1 MEKIYSNRIW
11 ISFLSFLDRKFGRET
26 SDRILESIGEDR
38 LTISDPSGFQTAEFG
53 QRFTDAAVAVTGQK
67 DIAYQSGRSFAESL
81 GKVGGMIIGLTSPD
95 MAMRLSGK
103 IEGRIALKTLLDAET
118 IGRNRYRIRVS
129 FKDGFQ
135 ENEAACQNR
144 LGTYESI
151 PRAFGLPYGKVEHTK
166 CVFKGADQCEYL
178 VTFPEHGFM
187 RFKKIGLAVGILAVA
202 MAAWGALSA
211 LQGPLWISAAALLA
225 AMGFYAVYK
234 HLQAK
239 HSLEWTLLSNEGLSQ
254 QNRELEKDN
263 ARINTLH
270 SLTMTLGQATKVQ
283 DICEN
288 IVKIMVSG
296 FGYGSSQIWL
306 MDEDR
311 KYLSNRAAHGYSGD
325 LTAFIRNTRF
335 EIGRDWDNPYGLL
348 VQTLVQ
354 GRTLLVNDVE
364 ESLDRLTS
372 RTKEFISSLNPS
384 SFIITP
390 LFNKSAPIGLITAEH
405 HGGAKLEN
413 KDKVLFLSISYIL
426 VNALVKADFFE
437 KLEEKVEQRTRELEA
452 VNRQL
457 LAAKEMAIQS
467 EKLSS
472 LGQMAAGV
480 AHEIN
485 NPLNFLVNIFPDVR
499 RDMEALEKIR
509 SLALAMA
516 DGGGGG
522 LKEEIAAI
530 DADYDLESHLEEKD
544 FVFSRIQKALDKSTR
559 IANSLK
565 VFSRSSSKE
574 TVAPESFA
582 EMLREV
588 VELIPR
594 QVRGDTEIRLDVP
607 PGLTWKV
614 NKNEI
619 EQAFLALMN
628 NAIDAMEQKGRLEIT
643 ASMAGGDTV
652 LEFRDEG
659 PGIPEEAQKRIFDPF
674 YTTKP
679 PGKGTG
685 LGLTIAAEIARK
697 YGGSLGVKSEPGK
710 GTTFFIRFNRL
721 AAAESPPSG
730 ESRPQGR
737 AA

>member
-11 ISFLSFLDRKFGRET
+11 ISFLHFMDRRYGRET
-26 SDRILESIGEDR
+26 SDRVLEAVGVDR
-38 LTISDPSGFQTAEFG
+38 LALSDPSGFQTQEFG
-53 QRFTDAAVAVTGQK
+53 QRFIDATTAITGQS
-67 DIAYQSGRSFAESL
+67 DISYQSGRAFADSL
-81 GKVGGMIIGLTSPD
+81 GKVGGMVIGLTSPE

-103 IEGRIALKTLLDAET
+103 IESKIALKTVVDAET
-118 IGRNRYRIRVS
+118 VGRNKYRIRVS
-129 FKDGFQ
+129 FRDGFQ
-135 ENEAACQNR
+135 EIEAACQNR
-144 LGTYESI
+144 IGTYESI
-151 PRAFGLPYGKVEHTK
+151 PRAFGLPYGKVEHPK

-178 VTFPEHGFM
+178 VTFPDHGFM
-187 RFKKIGLAVGILAVA
+187 LLKRIGLVLGIFALAIAV
-202 MAAWGALSA
+202 WGLLSA
-211 LQGPLWISAAALLA
+211 LQGPLWTSAATMIA
-225 AMGFYAVYK
+225 AMGFYSAYK

-263 ARINTLH
+263 SRINTLH

-288 IVKIMVSG
+288 MVRIMVSG
-296 FGYGSSQIWL
+296 FGYGSSQVWL
-306 MDEDR
+306 MDEER
-311 KYLSNRAAHGYSGD
+311 KFLVNRAAHGYSRD

-335 EIGRDWDNPYGLL
+335 EIGKDWDNPYGLL

-354 GRTLLVNDVE
+354 GKALLVNDVE
-364 ESLDRLTS
+364 EALSRLTS
-372 RTKEFISSLNPS
+372 RTKEFISALAPS

-390 LFNKSAPIGLITAEH
+390 LFSKTTPIGLITAEH

-413 KDKVLFLSISYIL
+413 KDKVLFLSISHIL
-426 VNALVKADFFE
+426 ANALVKADLFE

-452 VNRQL
+452 ANRQL
-457 LAAKEMAIQS
+457 FAAKEMAIQS

-499 RDMEALEKIR
+499 RDVEALEKIR
-509 SLALAMA
+509 CLALSK
-516 DGGGGG
+516 DVGGG

-530 DADYDLESHLEEKD
+530 DEQYDLESHLEEKD
-544 FVFSRIQKALDKSTR
+544 FVFSRIQKALEKSTR

-574 TVAPESFA
+574 TIAKEPFA

-588 VELIPR
+588 VDLIPR
-594 QVRGDTEIRLDVP
+594 QVRGDTEILLDVP
-607 PGLTWKV
+607 AGLSWKV

-628 NAIDAMEQKGRLEIT
+628 NAIDAMGQKGRLEI
-643 ASMAGGDTV
+643 AARVDNGDIL
-652 LEFRDEG
+652 LEFKDEG
-659 PGIPEEAQKRIFDPF
+659 PGISEEAQKRIFDPF
-674 YTTKP
+674 FTTKP

-697 YGGSLGVKSEPGK
+697 YGGKLGVKSEPGK
-710 GTTFFIRFNRL
+710 GATFFIRFSGIS
-721 AAAESPPSG
+721 AAETPSSG
-730 ESRPQGR
+730 AAQAQGK